1 MKGKFARS
9 VMAVPAA
16 LAAIALSLTLT
27 SGAASAAPVSVAHDG
42 QVPAGTGADSV
53 EPQLTKSCLTAPTSC
68 NTPSVRPYPEGYIG
82 YFVST
87 GILGCNYRV
96 RDMVLNKV
104 IRSGRIVF
112 SGGGNIFGLTN
123 VYRLEIF
130 GCAPGALGVING
142 SPV

>member
-1 MKGKFARS
+1 MTRKFVRGF
-9 VMAVPAA
+9 MAVPAA

-27 SGAASAAPVSVAHDG
+27 GGAASAAPAGVAQGGHVRAAGGHD
-42 QVPAGTGADSV
+42 SI
-53 EPQLTKSCLTAPTSC
+53 EPQVTKSCISAPTSC
-68 NTPSVRPYPEGYIG
+68 NTPSVRPYPQGYIG

-87 GILGCNYRV
+87 GILGCDYRV
-96 RDMVLNKV
+96 RDMTLNKV